1 MDGAPRQRQ
10 PHLVASPVGAVP
22 PSDPGDLEETRA
34 ALLGERYWM
43 ARSSIGEAQTGQAMQ
58 LDSEDESAPSPTRAR
73 ASSSTMHDPRHP
85 SPSFAAPRRRPIPS
99 SPLADTS
106 DADSSPLSL
115 PALRK
120 PAALPPVRL
129 VSPISSSPP
138 EPAFDTARQPLAST
152 SRASSPS
159 RSRSRSPTPRARAP
173 PSSSLA
179 GAASAP
185 ASPRPPT
192 PPPVIPPDLDP
203 PAPAGRSFRQR
214 TAAQLAP
221 YSTEH
226 QRYAVSLLRNGWE
239 GAVVRGLPR
248 GHEEDGED
256 EVRRRKEAADKADKA
271 RRERLGGWLV
281 EEEEEDEGD
290 EEGGSTPRA
299 RGSATRRGTTTTGGR
314 YERDGAWV
322 STVASGE
329 TEDEDDDLEL
339 DGDDLLEREA
349 RRRDRMRRAVDAAM
363 GDDGSSRARK
373 RKHSPHRHGPS
384 RLDDPRY
391 LANGG
396 PASRRRRRRS
406 GSTGAPAKRS
416 GSSRP
421 FADDHDRDDADD
433 SRSSPGSDSS
443 RASGS
448 EESDSLPAP
457 HELGTTRPA
466 RRKHKR
472 KRTSAPQPHRRALG
486 SADGAR
492 CPRTGSGRA
501 ESAPPSSSPA
511 RTSRK
516 RSSGHGRGHRHGERR
531 RDGEGK
537 GKGSGRR
544 GRAGSEPARD
554 GFAVR
559 RRPDGM
565 AMPAGSLHGRAG
577 RGGVGERERE
587 EDWEGE
593 LRALDSGTDGA
604 SGSGSETE
612 RGGRRRRHGGDSD
625 DSPSASR
632 SSSAPAL
639 DRNRDGDEPSSDVSV
654 TAPAPRLEVRGK
666 RRRAL
671 GAMMP
676 AVFLK
681 KAVADL
687 ELMKRER
694 RARRAGGALG
704 SGSDAELDGDDES
717 DELNS
722 GDEEALERERER
734 RRRARARVRVRRL
747 DGDDHD
753 ARPSLLGADV
763 FTDESG
769 SAPERSDDDDDAHD
783 DEADAVASWLDSF
796 APRSRKGRAGGAAAG
811 GGADEDIVDRF
822 LRRARRPP
830 RGQAQRQPSKKKG
843 GAGGAGRAGGGE
855 GKGTPARAQSGPA
868 GAGRGD
874 KQQRGVLRDSG
885 NYVAGYRPLDG
896 PAAPAWQ
903 RRPRQVALDTD
914 EAVFAFVGLRNEP
927 HLDDPQD
934 ADVVVVGPPRRPA
947 ASRPAGAGPADFGIP
962 LVPRALDAR
971 VGEPDGEVW
980 ASFGRFSHDFDLH
993 RLPAGVRFAGPD
1005 SFVRNGYLFS
1015 LVDVSAL
1022 PQGPFAADVFGC
1034 RLVSSMAADEV
1045 DALVPTMCDGAHDA
1059 LATSLAAADGATSP
1073 LVEVGSALRFLGHW
1087 TSTQVARPAEDDA
1100 LARLGTAILVHL
1112 ERLETRL
1119 NSLPLPDDPAAR
1131 AFRLRRIVLS
1141 WHVIDLAARL
1151 RKECGDSVVDSARLR
1166 RLVAVLVRRLLQH
1179 GVDRTTRTLKAA
1191 RAPDALV
1198 ADVTVEAWLGLV
1210 SLALSDGGS
1219 AGLSESELWTIVL
1232 DETRATLAGT
1242 KAERGPAGGEVISY
1256 TAMALCAISQF
1267 SPSGISSSKP
1277 RLAAHWPALLVTLEA
1292 IQPAALAQPD
1302 HTLSSTA
1309 VARRDRYLWT
1319 LFARCLVFVERW
1331 AWSVDIRDEL
1341 LPRLFDLLNA
1351 RRLADLTTETAGDFP
1366 PFLQDLALF
1375 DKKLELDP
1383 KRDTAFVILL
1393 KLVMAAAATL
1403 PSSTDAEKRRR
1414 GAQLTRLFLR
1424 LSPMA
1429 SSAWC
1434 KQSVELTSRGPSVLV
1449 NHYSLHLAF
1458 AALLPSAAPQRIEQ
1472 AARLI
1477 AFGNVDDEARKTC
1490 IRAALYFALIARRHQ
1505 LALGPVVEWLADIT
1519 STLKSEYA
1527 AVERERRKDE
1537 RLQRRGGGGGT
1548 GAGGGGSSARD
1559 GTRGDPLWTRALMI
1573 TMVLRSVQVVTRSR
1587 RPGQDQAMVDF
1598 PDLALLHPAW
1608 TSQLLDSPLALDPM
1622 IGREAI
1628 RTIECFFDVRRAAL
1642 PRPSAPQA
1650 AAAGHGESQDDFG
1663 MLDDLD
1669 FDDPAL
1675 NAMLGIDGGS
1685 GVADSQQQREDEL
1698 KAKDKAFAELLR
1710 TTIAPAFFRLVS
1722 NIFVDQQASGPTV
1735 VDRVSYAQTAV
1746 ECWTRCLSIAVE
1758 NRVADWRPYLQYG
1771 DQSWK
1776 RLSDPVGRRD
1786 IGLFLVIQILKH
1798 DPSVYTAFADD
1809 VVEILFESIVARR
1822 LTSQHV
1828 LLEQLLN
1835 ADEHEHLGTVSPL
1848 LDGLPFAR
1856 STETGRI
1863 QVEQLD
1869 LLDKRLDVLAIL
1881 FRNAARLVLASTAGQ
1896 PGSAPL
1902 STAQL
1907 LHRPTARPNMP
1918 RGTVMNLLRS
1928 MLAAMKDNLTAIHD
1942 ESSRSG
1948 YASFVRLVLTALTSA
1963 GSEASPGRGAGGPRA
1978 GVKKGPF
1985 DEAALPD
1992 VRALRNAVA

>member
-1 MDGAPRQRQ
+1 MDGALHKRP
-10 PHLVASPVGAVP
+10 PPLVASPVGAVP

-34 ALLGERYWM
+34 ALLGERYW
-43 ARSSIGEAQTGQAMQ
+43 AAPSPLRETHTGAAMQ
-58 LDSEDESAPSPTRAR
+58 LDSDSESAPSPSRPQ
-73 ASSSTMHDPRHP
+73 ASSSTAHGAHHP
-85 SPSFAAPRRRPIPS
+85 SPSFAAPRRRPTPS

-106 DADSSPLSL
+106 DPDSSQLSL

-129 VSPISSSPP
+129 VSPLSSSPSQ
-138 EPAFDTARQPLAST
+138 PAPGRAHQPAAST
-152 SRASSPS
+152 SRASSP
-159 RSRSRSPTPRARAP
+159 SRSRSPTPRARAP

-179 GAASAP
+179 GAAF
-185 ASPRPPT
+185 RPT
-192 PPPVIPPDLDP
+192 SSRATSPPPIIPPDPDP
-203 PAPAGRSFRQR
+203 PIPAGRSFRQR

-256 EVRRRKEAADKADKA
+256 EVRRRKEAAEKAERV
-271 RRERLGGWLV
+271 RRARLGGWLV
-281 EEEEEDEGD
+281 DEEEEGEGGD
-290 EEGGSTPRA
+290 EGSTPRVG
-299 RGSATRRGTTTTGGR
+299 GSGAPRTTATTGGR

-322 STVASGE
+322 STAPSGE
-329 TEDEDDDLEL
+329 TEDEDEGLEL

-363 GDDGSSRARK
+363 GDDGASRAHK

-384 RLDDPRY
+384 RLDDPHY
-391 LANGG
+391 LSNAG
-396 PASRRRRRRS
+396 ATSRRRRHN
-406 GSTGAPAKRS
+406 STGASSKRPRP
-416 GSSRP
+416 SRP
-421 FADDHDRDDADD
+421 FADDHDRDAAD
-433 SRSSPGSDSS
+433 SGSSSGSGSS
-443 RASGS
+443 AASGS
-448 EESDSLPAP
+448 ESDSLPPP
-457 HELGTTRPA
+457 HELGTTRTA
-466 RRKHKR
+466 RRKPKR
-472 KRTSAPQPHRRALG
+472 KRTSAPESRRRAPDAG
-486 SADGAR
+486 ADAAR
-492 CPRTGSGRA
+492 RPRPVNGRA

-516 RSSGHGRGHRHGERR
+516 RSGGNGRGQGHGTTR
-531 RDGEGK
+531 RDGSGAGK
-537 GKGSGRR
+537 SRR
-544 GRAGSEPARD
+544 GPAGSEPARD
-554 GFAVR
+554 GLAVR
-559 RRPDGM
+559 RRPDRM
-565 AMPAGSLHGRAG
+565 ALPAGSLHGRSG
-577 RGGVGERERE
+577 RGGGERGE

-593 LRALDSGTDGA
+593 LRALDSGSDGA
-604 SGSGSETE
+604 SGSGGE
-612 RGGRRRRHGGDSD
+612 RDVRRRRYGGDSD

-639 DRNRDGDEPSSDVSV
+639 DRTGDADEPSSDVS
-654 TAPAPRLEVRGK
+654 ASARPAPRLEVRGK

-694 RARRAGGALG
+694 RARRAGGVLG
-704 SGSDAELDGDDES
+704 SSDAELDGGDES

-734 RRRARARVRVRRL
+734 KRRARARVKVRRRDD
-747 DGDDHD
+747 DGADDG
-753 ARPSLLGADV
+753 RPSLLGADV

-769 SAPERSDDDDDAHD
+769 SAPERSDDDDAHD

-796 APRSRKGRAGGAAAG
+796 APRSRKGRGGGAAAG
-811 GGADEDIVDRF
+811 GAADEDIVDRF

-830 RGQAQRQPSKKKG
+830 RRPVQRQPSRKKG
-843 GAGGAGRAGGGE
+843 GAAGAGRAGHGE
-855 GKGTPARAQSGPA
+855 GKDAPARASAAGV
-868 GAGRGD
+868 GAGRAD
-874 KQQRGVLRDSG
+874 KQQQRGVLRDSG
-885 NYVAGYRPLDG
+885 NYVAGYRPLKG

-914 EAVFAFVGLRNEP
+914 EAVFAFVGLRDGTPRDEAT
-927 HLDDPQD
+927 D
-934 ADVVVVGPPRRPA
+934 ADIVIVGSPRRPA
-947 ASRPAGAGPADFGIP
+947 APRPAGAVPADFGIP
-962 LVPRALDAR
+962 AVPRALGAD
-971 VGEPDGEVW
+971 EPDGEVW

-993 RLPAGVRFAGPD
+993 RLAPGVRFAGPD

-1015 LVDVSAL
+1015 LVEPSAL

-1034 RLVSSMAADEV
+1034 RLLSSMAADEL
-1045 DALVPTMCDGAHDA
+1045 DPLVPTVCDGAYDA
-1059 LATSLAAADGATSP
+1059 LAASLGAADDAASP
-1073 LVEVGSALRFLGHW
+1073 LVEITSALRFLGHW
-1087 TSTQVARPAEDDA
+1087 TSTQAGRIGADA
-1100 LARLGTAILVHL
+1100 LGRLGTAVIAHL
-1112 ERLETRL
+1112 ERLDTRL
-1119 NSLPLPDDPAAR
+1119 DTLAVPDDAAVR
-1131 AFRLRRIVLS
+1131 AFRLRRTVLS
-1141 WHVIDLAARL
+1141 WHTVDLAARL
-1151 RKECGDSVVDSARLR
+1151 RKECGDSIVDSARLQ

-1191 RAPDALV
+1191 RTPDALV
-1198 ADVTVEAWLGLV
+1198 TDVTVEAWLGLV
-1210 SLALSDGGS
+1210 SLALSDGGN
-1219 AGLSESELWTIVL
+1219 AGLSESDLWTTVVA
-1232 DETRATLAGT
+1232 ETRSTLAGT
-1242 KAERGPAGGEVISY
+1242 RAERGPGGGEVLSY
-1256 TAMALCAISQF
+1256 TAMALCAVSQF
-1267 SPSGISSSKP
+1267 SPSGISTSKP
-1277 RLAAHWPALLVTLEA
+1277 RLAAHWPVLLATLEA
-1292 IQPAALAQPD
+1292 IQPVALAQPD
-1302 HTLSSTA
+1302 HALSSTA

-1331 AWSVDIRDEL
+1331 AWSVDIRDDL

-1375 DKKLELDP
+1375 DKKVDLDS
-1383 KRDTAFVILL
+1383 KRDTAFVIFL
-1393 KLVMAAAATL
+1393 KLVMAAAAVL
-1403 PSSTDAEKRRR
+1403 PSSSDAEKRRR

-1424 LSPMA
+1424 LSPMV
-1429 SSAWC
+1429 SSAWS

-1477 AFGNVDDEARKTC
+1477 AFANVDDEARKTC
-1490 IRAALYFALIARRHQ
+1490 IRAVLYFALVARRHQ
-1505 LALGPVVEWLADIT
+1505 VALGPVVEWLAAIT
-1519 STLKSEYA
+1519 STLKTEYG

-1537 RLQRRGGGGGT
+1537 RLQRRGGGAG
-1548 GAGGGGSSARD
+1548 GAGGPSVGGPRARD
-1559 GTRGDPLWTRALMI
+1559 GSKGDPLWTRALMI
-1573 TMVLRSVQVVTRSR
+1573 TMVLRSVQVATRWR
-1587 RPGQDQAMVDF
+1587 RSGEDQAAVDY
-1598 PDLALLHPAW
+1598 PNSALLHPAW

-1628 RTIECFFDVRRAAL
+1628 RTIECFLDVRRAAL
-1642 PRPSAPQA
+1642 PRPTVPQG
-1650 AAAGHGESQDDFG
+1650 AAAGHGDSQDDFG
-1663 MLDDLD
+1663 MLDDMD

-1675 NAMLGIDGGS
+1675 NAMLGIDGGA
-1685 GVADSQQQREDEL
+1685 GVADGQQKREDEI
-1698 KAKDKAFAELLR
+1698 KAQDKAFAELLR
-1710 TTIAPAFFRLVS
+1710 TRIAPAFFRLVS

-1746 ECWTRCLSIAVE
+1746 ECWTRCLAVAVE

-1798 DPSVYTAFADD
+1798 DPAVYTAFADD

-1835 ADEHEHLGTVSPL
+1835 ADQHEHLGTVSPL
-1848 LDGLPFAR
+1848 LDGLPFVR
-1856 STETGRI
+1856 TTETGRV

-1869 LLDKRLDVLAIL
+1869 LLDKRLDVLTIL
-1881 FRNAARLVLASTAGQ
+1881 FRNAARLVVASTAGHS
-1896 PGSAPL
+1896 GSTPL
-1902 STAQL
+1902 STTQL
-1907 LHRPTARPNMP
+1907 LHRPAARPSIP

-1942 ESSRSG
+1942 ESTRAS
-1948 YASFVRLVLTALTSA
+1948 YASFVRLVLGALTSA
-1963 GSEASPGRGAGGPRA
+1963 GNEAAVGQGGAGPRA

-1985 DEAALPD
+1985 DEMALPD
-1992 VRALRNAVA
+1992 IRALRSAVA